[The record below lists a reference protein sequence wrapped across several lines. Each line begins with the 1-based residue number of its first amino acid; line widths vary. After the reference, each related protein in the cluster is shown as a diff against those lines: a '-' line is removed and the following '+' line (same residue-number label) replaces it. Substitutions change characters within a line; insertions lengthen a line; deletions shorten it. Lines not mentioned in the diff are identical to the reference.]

1 MINLRYGSGTL
12 TDVFLER
19 VFQECVTYSGEM
31 DYKSYLDFVLALEN
45 RSEPQSLQ
53 YLFRILDIDHKGYLN
68 PFDLNYFF
76 RAIQRQLKRYNH
88 EPVNLRDIQ
97 DEIYDMIKPQGDPHK
112 IRLADLIAS
121 GHGETVVNIL
131 IDLNSFWT
139 HENRES
145 LAGGEPT
152 SSSTTTTTSTSSKPA
167 SETTTTTNTIG
178 KMTPVLG
185 ENNDDSDESGSTP
198 SSSPR

>member
-1 MINLRYGSGTL
+1 M
-12 TDVFLER
+12 DR

-68 PFDLNYFF
+68 PFDLNFFF

-88 EPVNLRDIQ
+88 DPVNLRDIQ
-97 DEIYDMIKPQGDPHK
+97 DEIYDMIKPQGDPCK

-145 LAGGEPT
+145 LAGGEPPT
-152 SSSTTTTTSTSSKPA
+152 ATAPSPPQSARVAA
-167 SETTTTTNTIG
+167 SLNLDIAANNSQQSG
-178 KMTPVLG
+178 KMTSLTSVSASAKD
-185 ENNDDSDESGSTP
+185 EDSDESSSNT
-198 SSSPR
+198 SSPR

>member
-1 MINLRYGSGTL
+1 
-12 TDVFLER
+12 
-19 VFQECVTYSGEM
+19 M

-53 YLFRILDIDHKGYLN
+53 YLFRILDIDQKGWLN
-68 PFDLNYFF
+68 PFDLNFFF

-97 DEIYDMIKPQGDPHK
+97 DEIYDMVKPQSDPHK

-131 IDLNSFWT
+131 IDLNSFWS

-145 LAGGEPT
+145 LAGGEPNNNSN
-152 SSSTTTTTSTSSKPA
+152 SSSGSGQQSTRSSSDNQPGRMIPI
-167 SETTTTTNTIG
+167 TIAN
-178 KMTPVLG
+178 
-185 ENNDDSDESGSTP
+185 ENEHDSDESSST

>member
-1 MINLRYGSGTL
+1 
-12 TDVFLER
+12 
-19 VFQECVTYSGEM
+19 M

-53 YLFRILDIDHKGYLN
+53 YIFRILDIDQKGWLN
-68 PFDLNYFF
+68 PFDLNFFF

-97 DEIYDMIKPQGDPHK
+97 DEIYDMIKPQPDPYK

-131 IDLNSFWT
+131 IDLNSFWS

-145 LAGGEPT
+145 LAGGEPNNSGGGGSGQQSSRSGGGEGT
-152 SSSTTTTTSTSSKPA
+152 TQPGRMIPVTVENDVDESDESSST
-167 SETTTTTNTIG
+167 
-178 KMTPVLG
+178 
-185 ENNDDSDESGSTP
+185 